1 MDDGAS
7 SSRDMAIVL
16 SDSEGEY
23 YKGQRHRRY
32 LASRY
37 SQEVLDDAVAKL
49 MIVFPDLRPEAAA
62 EHLSS
67 QLKRTSPKMA
77 LRRVTLQFLEHGIP
91 SNSTQ
96 TWCRSGSPV
105 TQKPIS
111 QPVPTAAAAAAAYV
125 QKDTI
130 LGQAA
135 GKRKPLRSGPV
146 VSRPLSRSFL
156 PSSSRPQKKRLRK
169 DRKEQEEV
177 KAKEEAGHEGSAID
191 LNQPEYEAPPQE
203 TECGCCCSD
212 FPFDEMVQC
221 AEGHLFC
228 FNCLRRRVE
237 EFTFGGLQTI
247 GPLVCMDTEGCT
259 ESFPAS
265 EVRRALPAE
274 ILSKYEQ
281 RQAEDAVARAE
292 LPGLVY
298 CPFCNTPWQV
308 DPELRVLK
316 CGACEKAS
324 CILCRDPDHL
334 PLRCEEV
341 EKKTE
346 TSHRRRVEEL
356 MTKALIRECTK
367 CRTELVKSDG
377 CNKVRCRCGQYMCY
391 VCRKPIEGNYKHF
404 CQHARNP
411 GSACSQCK
419 LCNLWEQEE
428 EHVVV
433 KAAKEAA
440 MKEIAEKE
448 PSLLTRS
455 IGPAL
460 EPQGSKKRHKGRALH
475 RPVLPPILPENLA
488 RFAQAMANP
497 ANLLDLLDM

>member
-1 MDDGAS
+1 MHWRLTVEGSMDDGAS

-111 QPVPTAAAAAAAYV
+111 QPVPTAAAAAAAAAYV

-212 FPFDEMVQC
+212 FPFDEMVQ
-221 AEGHLFC
+221 
-228 FNCLRRRVE
+228 
-237 EFTFGGLQTI
+237 
-247 GPLVCMDTEGCT
+247 
-259 ESFPAS
+259 
-265 EVRRALPAE
+265 
-274 ILSKYEQ
+274 
-281 RQAEDAVARAE
+281 
-292 LPGLVY
+292 
-298 CPFCNTPWQV
+298 
-308 DPELRVLK
+308 
-316 CGACEKAS
+316 
-324 CILCRDPDHL
+324 
-334 PLRCEEV
+334 
-341 EKKTE
+341 
-346 TSHRRRVEEL
+346 
-356 MTKALIRECTK
+356 
-367 CRTELVKSDG
+367 VKS
-377 CNKVRCRCGQYMCY
+377 
-391 VCRKPIEGNYKHF
+391 
-404 CQHARNP
+404 
-411 GSACSQCK
+411 
-419 LCNLWEQEE
+419 
-428 EHVVV
+428 
-433 KAAKEAA
+433 
-440 MKEIAEKE
+440 
-448 PSLLTRS
+448 
-455 IGPAL
+455 
-460 EPQGSKKRHKGRALH
+460 
-475 RPVLPPILPENLA
+475 
-488 RFAQAMANP
+488 
-497 ANLLDLLDM
+497 